1 MRDIKQ
7 QYSRIKNRL
16 YQRYI
21 DYGISEEQ
29 YNSRQNALDRTYDRY
44 ERNIA
49 RSQGKKAVRGISN
62 YPGAINH
69 DVQYSQAAYAGTN
82 G

>member
-16 YQRYI
+16 YRQYLDYKI
-21 DYGISEEQ
+21 DEKTYD
-29 YNSRQNALDRTYDRY
+29 SRQKRLDSTYDRY